1 MVKFNIPQLDTKQA
15 AEAGVVVGIKALDGV
30 TPVCNADGK
39 PLEIKV
45 LGRDSRAY
53 AAAMHEI
60 QQARLNKM
68 AQGGNATATFEESQK
83 TTLELLVAC
92 TVGWAN
98 FLDAN
103 GDPVAFSRAAVAEL
117 YSQFPAVRDQVDAC
131 IGNRANFLG
140 DSAKS

>member
-1 MVKFNIPQLDTKQA
+1 LSNTRPPSLK
-15 AEAGVVVGIKALDGV
+15 
-30 TPVCNADGK
+30 
-39 PLEIKV
+39 
-45 LGRDSRAY
+45 
-53 AAAMHEI
+53 
-60 QQARLNKM
+60 RL
-68 AQGGNATATFEESQK
+68 
-83 TTLELLVAC
+83 LHD
-92 TVGWAN
+92 